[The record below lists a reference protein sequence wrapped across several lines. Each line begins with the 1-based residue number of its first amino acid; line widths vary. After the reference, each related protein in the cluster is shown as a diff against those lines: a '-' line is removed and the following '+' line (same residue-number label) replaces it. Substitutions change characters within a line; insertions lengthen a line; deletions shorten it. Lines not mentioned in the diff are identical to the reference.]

1 MFSEQDIE
9 LAHPDAFDFAFGNL
23 PSAKRA
29 EFNRHL
35 AGCRYCQGVVEEY
48 SEIGQIIKD
57 LPPHV
62 EPPPDLEDRTVAA
75 MVAALAGQRA
85 QTDRRPDPEDQ
96 AATSVY
102 PIPEVR
108 PPAGEETRVQPRPQL
123 QPPARDDTRIQPR
136 PQLQP
141 PARDDTRIQPRPQL
155 QPPAEP
161 QARPVVT
168 QLAVWRRYRGRLA
181 AVVAAA
187 AAIITAA
194 IVVPLSLG
202 GSQIT
207 AASVTVVIP
216 LHATAAAK
224 LIGDGAATGRATAR
238 QAGPSWTVDMTVQGL
253 KVLPGNDVYECWYAT
268 SGSTQLHPLLV
279 SGGTFVVDNS
289 GSITVTMTTGVDPR
303 QFRTMEITAES
314 PGNGAIHGMPLLTG
328 QTL

>member
-1 MFSEQDIE
+1 MLSERDIE
-9 LAHPDAFDFAFGNL
+9 LAHPEAFDFVWGNL
-23 PSAKRA
+23 PAASRA
-29 EFNRHL
+29 DFNRHL
-35 AGCRYCQGVVEEY
+35 AGCRYCQGVVDEY
-48 SEIGQIIKD
+48 SDIGQIIRN

-85 QTDRRPDPEDQ
+85 QTDLGSDPEDQ

-102 PIPEVR
+102 PIPAV
-108 PPAGEETRVQPRPQL
+108 
-123 QPPARDDTRIQPR
+123 
-136 PQLQP
+136 
-141 PARDDTRIQPRPQL
+141 

-168 QLAVWRRYRGRLA
+168 QLAGWRRYRGRLA
-181 AVVAAA
+181 AVVAVA

-207 AASVTVVIP
+207 VVIP

-224 LIGDGAATGRATAR
+224 LIGDGAATARATAR
-238 QAGPSWTVDMTVQGL
+238 PAGPSWTYVLSVQGL
-253 KVLPGNDVYECWYAT
+253 KMLPGNDVYECWYAA

-289 GSITVTMTTGVDPR
+289 GSTTVTMTTGVDPR

-314 PGNGAIHGMPLLTG
+314 PGNGAIRGMPLLTG
-328 QTL
+328 RTL

>member
-1 MFSEQDIE
+1 MLSERDIE
-9 LAHPDAFDFAFGNL
+9 LAHPDAFDFVFGNL
-23 PSAKRA
+23 PAANRA
-29 EFNRHL
+29 AFNRHL
-35 AGCRYCQGVVEEY
+35 AGCRYCQGVVDEY
-48 SEIGQIIKD
+48 SDIGQIIKD

-85 QTDRRPDPEDQ
+85 QTDRRSDPEDQ
-96 AATSVY
+96 AATSLD
-102 PIPEVR
+102 PIPAVQ
-108 PPAGEETRVQPRPQL
+108 PPAGDETRV
-123 QPPARDDTRIQPR
+123 
-136 PQLQP
+136 
-141 PARDDTRIQPRPQL
+141 QPRPQL

-168 QLAVWRRYRGRLA
+168 QLPVWRRYQGRLA
-181 AVVAAA
+181 AAVAAA

-202 GSQIT
+202 GSQTT
-207 AASVTVVIP
+207 AASVTVVTP
-216 LHATAAAK
+216 LHATAAAE

-238 QAGPSWTVDMTVQGL
+238 QAGPSWTFDMTVQGL
-253 KVLPGNDVYECWYAT
+253 KVLPGNDVYECWWAAP
-268 SGSTQLHPLLV
+268 GSTMARPQLV

-289 GSITVTMTTGVDPR
+289 GSTTVTMTTGVDPR

-314 PGNGAIHGMPLLTG
+314 PGNGALHGTVILTG

>member
-1 MFSEQDIE
+1 MLSERDIE
-9 LAHPDAFDFAFGNL
+9 LAHPEAFDFAWGNL
-23 PSAKRA
+23 PAARRTG
-29 EFNRHL
+29 FNRHL
-35 AGCRYCQGVVEEY
+35 AGCRYCQGVVDEY
-48 SEIGQIIKD
+48 SDIGQIIRN

-75 MVAALAGQRA
+75 MVAVLAGQRA
-85 QTDRRPDPEDQ
+85 QTDRRSDPEDQ

-102 PIPEVR
+102 PIPAVQ
-108 PPAGEETRVQPRPQL
+108 PPAGDETL
-123 QPPARDDTRIQPR
+123 IQPR

-141 PARDDTRIQPRPQL
+141 PAGDETRVQPRPQL

-168 QLAVWRRYRGRLA
+168 QLAAWRRYQGRLA
-181 AVVAAA
+181 AVAAVA

-202 GSQIT
+202 GGPTT
-207 AASVTVVIP
+207 AAPVTVVIP
-216 LHATAAAK
+216 LHATTAAK
-224 LIGDGAATGRATAR
+224 LIGDGAATARATAR
-238 QAGPSWTVDMTVQGL
+238 QAGPSWTVGMTVHGL

-268 SGSTQLHPLLV
+268 SGSTQLHPQLV

-289 GSITVTMTTGVDPR
+289 GSATVTMTTGVDPR

-314 PGNGAIHGMPLLTG
+314 PGNGAIHGTVILTG

>member
-1 MFSEQDIE
+1 MLSERDIE
-9 LAHPDAFDFAFGNL
+9 LAHPEAFDFVWGNL
-23 PSAKRA
+23 PAARRTG
-29 EFNRHL
+29 FNRHL
-35 AGCRYCQGVVEEY
+35 AGCRYCQGVVDEY
-48 SEIGQIIKD
+48 SDIGQIIKD

-62 EPPPDLEDRTVAA
+62 EPSPDLEDRTVAA

-85 QTDRRPDPEDQ
+85 QSDRRSDPEDQ
-96 AATSVY
+96 AATSLY
-102 PIPEVR
+102 PIPAVQ
-108 PPAGEETRVQPRPQL
+108 PPAGDETL
-123 QPPARDDTRIQPR
+123 IQPR

-141 PARDDTRIQPRPQL
+141 PAGDETRVQPRPQL

-216 LHATAAAK
+216 LHATTAAK

-253 KVLPGNDVYECWYAT
+253 KVLPGNDVYECWYAA

-289 GSITVTMTTGVDPR
+289 GSATVTMTTGVDPR

-314 PGNGAIHGMPLLTG
+314 PGNGAIHGTVILTG
-328 QTL
+328 QTH